1 MNKNIKINKEIVFY
15 SDIFKIRVCVKND
28 LSPFLKEESLY
39 GFGDIKSPMFP
50 DIYWGNLKYFKN
62 LNKKKKKSLKVD
74 FPDTPPKGWF
84 KELKLLIKEIKKSNY
99 L

>member
-15 SDIFKIRVCVKND
+15 SDIFEIRVCVKND

-50 DIYWGNLKYFKN
+50 DIYW
-62 LNKKKKKSLKVD
+62 V
-74 FPDTPPKGWF
+74 
-84 KELKLLIKEIKKSNY
+84 
-99 L
+99 